1 MFLTKV
7 KVLSKVQL
15 NHELSGR
22 SHYLIQTGVRFKSSA
37 ATQRFR
43 SKLT

>member
-15 NHELSGR
+15 NHELSG
-22 SHYLIQTGVRFKSSA
+22 HYLIQTGVRFKSGA